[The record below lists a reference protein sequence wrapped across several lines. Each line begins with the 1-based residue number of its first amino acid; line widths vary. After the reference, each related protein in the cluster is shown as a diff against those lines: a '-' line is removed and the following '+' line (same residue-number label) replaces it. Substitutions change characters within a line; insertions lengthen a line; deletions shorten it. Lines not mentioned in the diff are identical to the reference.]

1 MKVSLMLVFQVFS
14 FYSDQRP
21 FKIRK
26 CYLTFIQPFDAEVSE
41 NFLHG
46 LYYTCST
53 KELLVVCDDAA

>member
-1 MKVSLMLVFQVFS
+1 MKVSLMVVFQAFS
-14 FYSDQRP
+14 FYSVY

-26 CYLTFIQPFDAEVSE
+26 CYLPFIQPFDAEVFE